1 VTRLSVRR
9 RGTRLRRLALRYCHG
24 LANVAADVS
33 ELRTFE
39 YRGPVPPSTFRRAA
53 KPKHRLSNIT
63 SCEMDFCG
71 DEAASHPP
79 ESVASLRDF
88 FHLFSGATHLQL
100 KSARLGG
107 AVFSRFPVLATH
119 RELEL
124 TRILTDDDTAIIG
137 TIIGVLEH
145 TPSLET
151 GPSWSFGGPVQ
162 RNEMRPMFCSLA
174 TQSSVDY
181 CSSSSYC

>member
-33 ELRTFE
+33 ELRAFE

-100 KSARLGG
+100 KSARLSG
-107 AVFSRFPVLATH
+107 AVFSSFPVLATH

-124 TRILTDDDTAIIG
+124 TGILTDDDTAIIG

-151 GPSWSFGGPVQ
+151 GPSRSFGGS
-162 RNEMRPMFCSLA
+162 C
-174 TQSSVDY
+174 TKK
-181 CSSSSYC
+181 